1 MPQHMTTVPGREVA
15 WRALTASPGKA
26 ELFLREP
33 HLGIGMT
40 AAEAALGPDFPA
52 RLQRLALLVIQP
64 DCIAQRRV
72 ERCLDFLRAHDFE
85 PVAAVPFVLEAEMT
99 AEVWRYQV
107 NTATEDSRNVCDLF
121 CAWTESLLLVVR
133 DRTARPAIPASLR
146 LTALKGASSPLE
158 RTPHQLRTHLGATNR
173 IVSAVHCSDEPIDL
187 LREPPILLPTGVE
200 SLYAQIADV
209 LDGRTELDLDPIVKD
224 LYERTPTHDID
235 VGRAA
240 GRILDRVAAAATSP
254 LLAARAARLRSDLAA
269 WRSRERQLRWPTFA
283 ADLRAFGIDPHS
295 WDGLLVASEY
305 LDYDRPGVV
314 RELEGSGLQEW
325 SAGQGELLV

>member
-1 MPQHMTTVPGREVA
+1 M
-15 WRALTASPGKA
+15 
-26 ELFLREP
+26 
-33 HLGIGMT
+33 
-40 AAEAALGPDFPA
+40 
-52 RLQRLALLVIQP
+52 
-64 DCIAQRRV
+64 
-72 ERCLDFLRAHDFE
+72 
-85 PVAAVPFVLEAEMT
+85 
-99 AEVWRYQV
+99 
-107 NTATEDSRNVCDLF
+107 
-121 CAWTESLLLVVR
+121 
-133 DRTARPAIPASLR
+133 
-146 LTALKGASSPLE
+146 
-158 RTPHQLRTHLGATNR
+158 
-173 IVSAVHCSDEPIDL
+173 HCSDEPIDL

-240 GRILDRVAAAATSP
+240 GRILDRVAAAAMSP